1 MARREAPTQA
11 AVLIKPSPGNTAQ
24 RSMATKLTTKD
35 EHIAEAVARQ
45 GGYEEVERNNKWAMI
60 ANALGM
66 RKDLHEKV
74 KARYEDMLRVSAE
87 MDEREEQDEDE
98 EYEVDTILDSRTDK
112 DGNIEYLVKWK
123 FEDDGEGDDGDDED
137 RTTWEPRENLA
148 CPELLQQF
156 EDNKRE
162 KRLQQR
168 AEASAAEAAEA
179 GGAAPPAANR
189 EASSSAIA
197 NGTASSADAA
207 SSSSGDV
214 AAAASS
220 ASRKR
225 AGAPGY
231 GRFERILRACRP
243 VENKPILF
251 EVECA
256 DGTKAIVPSVTLRSE
271 APLVLVDFYE
281 SRIRF
286 AN

>member
-1 MARREAPTQA
+1 MT
-11 AVLIKPSPGNTAQ
+11 S
-24 RSMATKLTTKD
+24 KLTTKD

-112 DGNIEYLVKWK
+112 DGNVEYLVKWK
-123 FEDDGEGDDGDDED
+123 FEDDGEGDDGDEED

-162 KRLQQR
+162 QRLQQR
-168 AEASAAEAAEA
+168 AEASATAAVGEA
-179 GGAAPPAANR
+179 GAAAPATANG
-189 EASSSAIA
+189 EASSSATA
-197 NGTASSADAA
+197 NGTASS
-207 SSSSGDV
+207 GG
-214 AAAASS
+214 AAASS
-220 ASRKR
+220 TADGAAASSSRKR
-225 AGAPGY
+225 AGEHGY

-243 VENKPILF
+243 TEAKSILF

-256 DGTKAIVPSVTLRSE
+256 DGTKAVVPNATLRSE

-281 SRIRF
+281 TRVRF
-286 AN
+286 AT